1 MRINYKKIFNFSC
14 SITLS
19 KYRKEGDC
27 VDVDLKKKNV
37 LAST

>member
-27 VDVDLKKKNV
+27 VDRFDEKKI
-37 LAST
+37 LASM